1 MQSSYSGILPGSTK
15 KCICHC
21 FFDAGWVPFFLV
33 KNEICA
39 TNRVWAF
46 FFPTG
51 LSFFHLGS
59 GFCLVGV
66 LLGGVSSFALC
77 ALVFMLLFVTQ
88 IFCSIKSAVVVTA
101 YIMSIEGV
109 LAVWSMREL
118 LPLVEMGGERPILEI
133 KYRGYHGRGTF
144 WRNQKVGGLLE
155 RSKRSE
161 FAWFFDLAFCWWGT
175 KDCFLDRGAEA

>member
-1 MQSSYSGILPGSTK
+1 MHLSL
-15 KCICHC
+15 
-21 FFDAGWVPFFLV
+21 FFRRGLSAIFLV
-33 KNEICA
+33 KNKICA

-66 LLGGVSSFALC
+66 LFGGVGSLALC

-109 LAVWSMREL
+109 LAV
-118 LPLVEMGGERPILEI
+118 
-133 KYRGYHGRGTF
+133 
-144 WRNQKVGGLLE
+144 
-155 RSKRSE
+155 
-161 FAWFFDLAFCWWGT
+161 
-175 KDCFLDRGAEA
+175 

>member
-1 MQSSYSGILPGSTK
+1 MHLSL
-15 KCICHC
+15 
-21 FFDAGWVPFFLV
+21 FFRRGLSAIFLV
-33 KNEICA
+33 KNKICA

-66 LLGGVSSFALC
+66 LFGGVGSLALC

-175 KDCFLDRGAEA
+175 KGCFLDRGAEA